1 MEQSLEIK
9 EMLQCCATRKF
20 GAILSINNTVSQFD
34 LLPEMPKKSS
44 RPSAYHFDVRY
55 IPIEPYPSHILFILN
70 TTTNAKH
77 IERLPVDLDERTSG
91 IEFFPETAEH
101 AAPEV
106 AKGLVKHLKNDLYV
120 FTEGGSGSGTSVST
134 DDPTLSKAVAAEL
147 KKLGYPRAQV
157 QTKSIVL
164 LAQREFDDAFREMK
178 RKASPPLNP
187 TVASLLQ
194 TPESIGFHNFRPP
207 SLETFPDVEN
217 EVQERQARV
226 TQYLQYLTNAR
237 PAQSLTDLRFNIM
250 EEMAML
256 ERLFVAKPL
265 DVIKREA
272 EQGVAESQ
280 LDYALRLR
288 TGIQTA
294 PNLRLCRDILA
305 KTAINPNAPPVT
317 RSIAHANLM
326 NWHTSCSDFRTRNMF
341 LAVHHA
347 NQALIHASD
356 KPSPAVMHFSKELE
370 GNIHTYRQPVVK
382 HMYEKLWAAKR
393 KRDIEY
399 AEEIARNGRKRLQ
412 RPNAYRC
419 ANVGCGMEASHGKL
433 FQKCGGKCDADK
445 KPSYCGQK

>member
-1 MEQSLEIK
+1 
-9 EMLQCCATRKF
+9 
-20 GAILSINNTVSQFD
+20 
-34 LLPEMPKKSS
+34 MPKNSS

-77 IERLPVDLDERTSG
+77 IERLPVDLDEHTSG

-106 AKGLVKHLKNDLYV
+106 AKGLVKHLKNNLHV
-120 FTEGGSGSGTSVST
+120 FTEGGSGSGMSVST
-134 DDPTLSKAVAAEL
+134 DDPTLSKIVAAEL

-157 QTKSIVL
+157 QTKSIVF
-164 LAQREFDDAFREMK
+164 LAQREFDDAFRDMK
-178 RKASPPLNP
+178 RKANPPLSP
-187 TVASLLQ
+187 TVASSLQ

-217 EVQERQARV
+217 AVQERQVRV

-250 EEMAML
+250 EEMDML

-265 DVIKREA
+265 DMIEREA

-288 TGIQTA
+288 AGIQTA
-294 PNLRLCRDILA
+294 PNFRLCRDILA
-305 KTAINPNAPPVT
+305 KTATNPNAPPVT

-341 LAVHHA
+341 LAAHHA

-356 KPSPAVMHFSKELE
+356 NPSPAVMHFSKELE
-370 GNIHTYRQPVVK
+370 GNVHTYRQPVVK

-399 AEEIARNGRKRLQ
+399 AEEIARSGRKRIQ
-412 RPNAYRC
+412 RPNVYRC
-419 ANVGCGMEASHGKL
+419 ANVGCGMETSHGKL

-445 KPSYCGQK
+445 KPSYCGQKCRA